1 METFDVVP
9 FDLNRYSEYEK
20 EYFDSFNTALDEF
33 FGKKALEQVAE
44 VKEAE
49 KKEKT
54 LGVYERRLLQQEES
68 LKKFEKDIEK
78 NNTLAETTYANYQI
92 IEELFS
98 VLNGARA
105 KGYSWDEIRTILK
118 QAKKTVPAAQKIT
131 NID

>member
-68 LKKFEKDIEK
+68 LKKFEK
-78 NNTLAETTYANYQI
+78 
-92 IEELFS
+92 
-98 VLNGARA
+98 
-105 KGYSWDEIRTILK
+105 ILK
-118 QAKKTVPAAQKIT
+118 KIIPLQKQLMQITRLSKSCFPYLTVQGQKAT
-131 NID
+131 HGMKSVPS